1 MTDTGLEKGTPA
13 ANRAERYVKMTKD
26 ETKTDMIE
34 SDCPMV
40 FWDYCVER
48 RAKIINSVSRM
59 NPHLQGQVPESKMTG
74 RPHDIS
80 NLCEYQWYE
89 WVKYRSEGRSFPFP
103 SERLGRVLGPAEHAG
118 HAMSQWVLTDTGD
131 VLPIQTCRKLT
142 EAEYCNATLKEQMHE
157 FDRFVRKRFGDS
169 RKAPADV
176 DQHPVGNKDF
186 SYYDDDDDGTSE
198 LPEVDDI
205 GDLDLYVDAE
215 VVLPQNGEH
224 MRAAKVIGRSR
235 GPDGNA
241 QGSYNTNP
249 IINTRVYDVMFPDGA
264 VQQYSA
270 NVIAENMMSQV
281 DEDGHRYQ
289 MVDYIVDHRKDGRAI
304 ARADG
309 FTTSKSGKKC
319 LKRTTIGWQ
328 FLIMWKDGTES
339 WANLKE
345 LKESFPVEVAEYVN
359 SKGITEEPAFA
370 WWVPFTLRKRDR
382 VIAAVK
388 SRARKKKTHKFGI
401 RVPRSVREA
410 YELDTVN
417 GNTFWR
423 SAVAK
428 EMKNNRIAFEIL
440 DKDEEIEPGRTYMQC
455 YMIFDVKMDMTRKA
469 RFVANGS
476 KTPEPEMST
485 YAGVVSRETV
495 RIALTYASL
504 NGLDIMSSDIQNAYL
519 QAPITEK
526 YWTTCGP
533 EFGPELQGRKA
544 RIVRALYGTKTAG
557 ADFRNHLRDCME
569 MLGYSSCRADPDL
582 WMRKAVK
589 GNGEH
594 YYEYVLLYVDDCL
607 CISEHPREAIEKIDK
622 YFPMKPGSIAVPTLY
637 LGAKISKV
645 QLPNGVEAWAQSTS
659 QYVQEAVR
667 NVEKYLSDR
676 SLTLM
681 KGAATPLSANYGP
694 ELDVSPE
701 LDDDEATYYQS
712 LIGVL
717 RWMVE
722 MGRVDIAV
730 EVSMMS
736 SYVAMPREGHLQ
748 QLFHIFAYLKGVH
761 NARMVFDPS
770 YPDVDSDSFE
780 KKDWTKFYGDVSEEK
795 PPDAPEPLGKEFLL
809 RAYVDSD
816 HAGEK
821 LTRRSRTGF
830 IVYMNSAPIH
840 WMTKKQ
846 TAVETSSFG
855 SEFMAMKHCTE
866 YLRGLRYK
874 LRMMGIPV
882 NNPVFL
888 YGDNQSV
895 LWNTSVP
902 DSMLKK
908 KSNSIAY
915 HFVREGVA
923 KDEWRTS
930 YVKTTLN
937 PADLF
942 TKALRSG
949 LDRRRKVRMIL
960 YDIYPEERDGKD

>member
-1 MTDTGLEKGTPA
+1 
-13 ANRAERYVKMTKD
+13 
-26 ETKTDMIE
+26 
-34 SDCPMV
+34 
-40 FWDYCVER
+40 
-48 RAKIINSVSRM
+48 
-59 NPHLQGQVPESKMTG
+59 
-74 RPHDIS
+74 
-80 NLCEYQWYE
+80 
-89 WVKYRSEGRSFPFP
+89 
-103 SERLGRVLGPAEHAG
+103 
-118 HAMSQWVLTDTGD
+118 VLTATGD

-142 EAEYCNATLKEQMHE
+142 EAEKNSPVLKEEMHE
-157 FDRFVRKRFGDS
+157 FDRYIRKRFGDS
-169 RKAPADV
+169 RNAPVAV
-176 DQHPVGNKDF
+176 EGHPVGNKDF
-186 SYYDDDDDGTSE
+186 TYYDDDDDGTSE
-198 LPEVDDI
+198 LPEADDI
-205 GDLDLYVDAE
+205 GDLDYYLDAE

-224 MRAAKVIGRSR
+224 MRAARVIGRSK
-235 GPDGNA
+235 GPDGSVK
-241 QGSYNTNP
+241 GSFNTNP
-249 IINTRVYDVMFPDGA
+249 ILNTRIYDVMFPDGA

-270 NVIAENMMSQV
+270 NIIAENMLSQV
-281 DEDGHRYQ
+281 DAEGYRYQ
-289 MVDYIVDHRKDGRAI
+289 MVDYIMDHRKDGRAI
-304 ARADG
+304 EKADG
-309 FTTSKSGKKC
+309 YAISKSGKRRPKH
-319 LKRTTIGWQ
+319 TTKGWQ
-328 FLIMWKDGTES
+328 LLVMWKDGTES
-339 WANLKE
+339 WVNLKE
-345 LKESFPVEVAEYVN
+345 LKESFPVELAEYAEAT
-359 SKGITEEPAFA
+359 GIATEPAFA
-370 WWVPFTLRKRDR
+370 WWVPYTLRKRDR
-382 VIAAVK
+382 VISAVK
-388 SRARKKKTHKFGI
+388 SRAKKKKTHKFGI

-417 GNTFWR
+417 NNTYWR
-423 SAVAK
+423 AAIAK
-428 EMKNNRIAFEIL
+428 EMRNNRVAFDIL
-440 DKDEEIEPGRTYMQC
+440 DEDQDMEPGRSYMEC

-469 RFVANGS
+469 RLVANGS

-495 RIALTYASL
+495 RVALVYAAL
-504 NGLDIMSSDIQNAYL
+504 NGLDLMSSDIQNAYL

-557 ADFRNHLRDCME
+557 ADFRNHLRDCMD
-569 MLGYSSCRADPDL
+569 MLGYMPCRADPDL
-582 WMRKAVK
+582 WIKKAVK

-607 CISEHPREAIEKIDK
+607 CVSEHPREVIMRIDK
-622 YFPMKPGSIAVPTLY
+622 YFPMKEGSIAAPTLY
-637 LGAKISKV
+637 LGAKVSKV

-659 QYVQEAVR
+659 QYIQEAVR
-667 NVEKYLSDR
+667 NVENYLADKNMK
-676 SLTLM
+676 LM
-681 KGAATPLSANYGP
+681 KGASSPLSANYGP
-694 ELDVSPE
+694 ELDTSPE
-701 LDDDEATYYQS
+701 LEPDETTYYQS

-748 QLFHIFAYLKGVH
+748 QVFHIFAFLKGEH

-770 YPDVDSDSFE
+770 YPDVDSDSFP
-780 KKDWTKFYGDVSEEK
+780 KRDWSKFYGDVSEER
-795 PPDAPEPLGKEFLL
+795 PPNAPEPLGKEFLM

-821 LTRRSRTGF
+821 MTRRSRTGF
-830 IVYMNSAPIH
+830 IVYLNSAPIY
-840 WMTKKQ
+840 WLSKKQ

-855 SEFMAMKHCTE
+855 SEFMAMKQCTE

-882 NNPVFL
+882 SNPVFL

-895 LWNTSVP
+895 LWNTSTP

-915 HFVREGVA
+915 HFVREGAA

-930 YVKTTLN
+930 YVKTTIN

-942 TKALRSG
+942 TKPLQSG
-949 LDRRRKVRMIL
+949 ENRRHKIRMML
-960 YDIYPEERDGKD
+960 YDIYPRDRDTED